1 MWSVNGQR
9 STVNGA
15 QCLLRQPILI
25 PEIPCL
31 QIKAAKETRPF
42 LTIPTFVLKRL
53 KNISGKSALSNRFQS
68 PLRLPKN
75 AKTARSYS
83 LPRPSRLG
91 KTTLSNIIARE
102 LSVQIHHTSGPAL
115 EKGGDLVSILT
126 SLERSDVLFIDEIHR
141 LPKVVEELLCP
152 AMEDFAVD
160 IIFDKGANARTYR
173 SRLEWF
179 TLIGATTRA
188 GMLSRPMRERFGI
201 MRELEFYTDEEI
213 VRVIKRSALIL
224 NVAIDDKGAH
234 EIARR
239 SRGDSSCCK
248 SFIKRVRDYCQVKA
262 DSTIDQTVARAAL
275 KLEGVDEKGLTILD
289 RKYLDI
295 IIAYYK
301 GGPVGIEAIAA
312 TLQEDSGTLEE
323 LVEPF
328 LLKRGYLIRTS
339 SGRRATDKAY
349 THLDKI
355 PPAGSSQP
363 SLSFPSK

>member
-1 MWSVNGQR
+1 MTKIR
-9 STVNGA
+9 A
-15 QCLLRQPILI
+15 LPKIPIYAL
-25 PEIPCL
+25 
-31 QIKAAKETRPF
+31 K
-42 LTIPTFVLKRL
+42 TF
-53 KNISGKSALSNRFQS
+53 KNILDKSVLSNRFPS
-68 PLRLPKN
+68 PLRQPK
-75 AKTARSYS
+75 KRKEP
-83 LPRPSRLG
+83 LDHILFQGPPGLG

-102 LSVQIHHTSGPAL
+102 LDVQIHHTSGPAL

-126 SLERSDVLFIDEIHR
+126 SMERGDVLFIDEIHR

-201 MRELEFYTDEEI
+201 MRELEFYSDDEI
-213 VRVIKRSALIL
+213 DKVIQRSAIIL
-224 NVAIDDKGAH
+224 NVAIDDDGAH

-239 SRGDSSCCK
+239 SRGTPRVANHLL
-248 SFIKRVRDYCQVKA
+248 KRVRDYCQVKA
-262 DSTIDQTVARAAL
+262 DNKIDKAVARDAL
-275 KLEGVDEKGLTILD
+275 QLEGVDEEGLTILD

-328 LLKRGYLIRTS
+328 FAQAGLPDS
-339 SGRRATDKAY
+339 NVQRA
-349 THLDKI
+349 
-355 PPAGSSQP
+355 PGNGQGV
-363 SLSFPSK
+363 

>member
-1 MWSVNGQR
+1 MTDTFDIKSALDQTENNTVASSEDPNLRPQSLQEYIGQKR
-9 STVNGA
+9 VVES
-15 QCLLRQPILI
+15 LI
-25 PEIPCL
+25 IA
-31 QIKAAKETRPF
+31 IKAAK
-42 LTIPTFVLKRL
+42 KRNEPL
-53 KNISGKSALSNRFQS
+53 DHILFQG
-68 PLRLPKN
+68 PPG
-75 AKTARSYS
+75 
-83 LPRPSRLG
+83 LG
-91 KTTLSNIIARE
+91 KTTLSNIVARE
-102 LSVQIHHTSGPAL
+102 MGVQIHHTSGPAL

-126 SLERSDVLFIDEIHR
+126 SLERGDVLFIDEIHR

-188 GMLSRPMRERFGI
+188 GLLSRPMRERFGI
-201 MRELEFYTDEEI
+201 MRELEFYSDEDV

-224 NVAIDDKGAH
+224 AVPVDNDGAF

-239 SRGDSSCCK
+239 SRGTPRVANHLL
-248 SFIKRVRDYCQVKA
+248 KRVRDFCQVNA
-262 DSTIDQTVARAAL
+262 DNKIDKNIAAEAL
-275 KLEGVDEKGLTILD
+275 ALEGVDEEGLAMLD
-289 RKYLDI
+289 RRYLDI
-295 IIAYYK
+295 IIDFYK

-339 SGRRATDKAY
+339 SGRRATEKAY
-349 THLDKI
+349 RHLEKAF
-355 PPAGSSQP
+355 PGTPMQQP
-363 SLSFPSK
+363 SLSLTEN